1 MAPEMSGFLNWL
13 PLYVIKRMCK
23 TQWWKLNRKSGI
35 CAIIR
40 HFATVSGHINLLGTK
55 GCCLKVPS
63 DFPHRSKLI
72 EDLINVE
79 LTHHTTKNN
88 TDLETFKNFE
98 LPELEHAFMEGIE
111 LSISDLAAFIPVYK
125 YLQRI
130 YNSPENSEPQK
141 NDREQK
147 EFFLQWKR

>member
-1 MAPEMSGFLNWL
+1 MKGQ
-13 PLYVIKRMCK
+13 KRDAEG
-23 TQWWKLNRKSGI
+23 KLRKRI
-35 CAIIR
+35 
-40 HFATVSGHINLLGTK
+40 FA
-55 GCCLKVPS
+55 
-63 DFPHRSKLI
+63 RS
-72 EDLINVE
+72 
-79 LTHHTTKNN
+79 
-88 TDLETFKNFE
+88 E